1 MSKTKHI
8 TEYRIYGLDPRFPVL
23 LLLDGKQWEISDVPS
38 DRLHFHNCMEI
49 GICRRGSG
57 YMKFR
62 GETLRFHEGDV
73 TVIPENIPHT
83 TYSDPGTSSYWSYL
97 MFNPWGFFKGIL
109 PITNRDYNLT
119 TLPLESFR
127 FILRQSDFPE
137 VLRLALSSVRELTEK
152 RVGYEVSAKG
162 LLLALYMEIYR
173 AESDTALNFPPD
185 LIKERKSTAPSHD
198 NRLVIAPALDYI
210 AQNYMQQFTIEDLAG
225 LCHMS
230 DTHFRRV
237 FREIMNTAP
246 LDYLHNT
253 RITRACI
260 LLGSTQE
267 SILDI
272 SETVGYH
279 TLSSFNRHF
288 QQIMNMTPR
297 DYRREVM
304 RQEKPLQ
311 DNAILEYSGW
321 VEPQV

>member
-1 MSKTKHI
+1 M
-8 TEYRIYGLDPRFPVL
+8 
-23 LLLDGKQWEISDVPS
+23 
-38 DRLHFHNCMEI
+38 
-49 GICRRGSG
+49 
-57 YMKFR
+57 
-62 GETLRFHEGDV
+62 
-73 TVIPENIPHT
+73 
-83 TYSDPGTSSYWSYL
+83 
-97 MFNPWGFFKGIL
+97 
-109 PITNRDYNLT
+109 
-119 TLPLESFR
+119 
-127 FILRQSDFPE
+127 
-137 VLRLALSSVRELTEK
+137 RLALSSVRELTEK

-173 AESDTALNFPPD
+173 AESDAGYGNSYASSSPGF
-185 LIKERKSTAPSHD
+185 INERKNPAPSHD
-198 NRLVIAPALDYI
+198 NCLVIAPALDYI
-210 AQNYMQQFTIEDLAG
+210 TQNYMQQFTIEDLAG

-272 SETVGYH
+272 SETVGYR

-297 DYRREVM
+297 EYRREVM